1 MQNLIK
7 ALVEASKY
15 FEPIV
20 KDKANPFH
28 KSKYATLDSV
38 LASVS
43 PALFAHGL
51 VLVQLLERNEDDV
64 LVLNTQLWHTS
75 GECLESKHPL
85 PNIQDAQKMG
95 IAITYARRYSVCA
108 ILSVVADEDTDA
120 QTGKDGRTPL
130 VGNTKGKAP
139 TISQDQIDEL
149 TELAT
154 TAGYTLPEMAEQV
167 KSRGFASRQFI
178 TVEAY
183 PKLVELFSSPK
194 SATSDKK

>member
-20 KDKANPFH
+20 KDKKNPFH
-28 KSKYATLDSV
+28 NSWYATLDSV

-51 VLVQLLERNEDDV
+51 VLVQLLERGEDSV

-75 GECLESKHPL
+75 GEFLESKHPL

-120 QTGKDGRTPL
+120 QSGKDGKTPL
-130 VGNTKGKAP
+130 VGTAKGKAP
-139 TISQDQIDEL
+139 TISQEQIDEL
-149 TELAT
+149 TALAT
-154 TAGYTLPEMAEQV
+154 TAGYSLPEMAEKV
-167 KSRGFASRQFI
+167 KAKGFASRQFI

-194 SATSDKK
+194 TATPDKK